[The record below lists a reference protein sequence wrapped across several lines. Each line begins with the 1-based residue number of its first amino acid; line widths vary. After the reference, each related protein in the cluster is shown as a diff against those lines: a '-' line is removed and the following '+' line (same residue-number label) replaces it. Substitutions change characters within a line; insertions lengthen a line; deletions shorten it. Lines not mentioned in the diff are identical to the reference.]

1 MTVRGGDKLQRKPR
15 ELLRTSVDL
24 DGTVIEGE
32 LHFIRAGLKYAEV
45 PGTPDV
51 IRYVEGS

>member
-1 MTVRGGDKLQRKPR
+1 MTVRGGDKLQRKLR

-32 LHFIRAGLKYAEV
+32 PGRAEIR
-45 PGTPDV
+45 
-51 IRYVEGS
+51 

>member
-32 LHFIRAGLKYAEV
+32 SGRAEIR
-45 PGTPDV
+45 
-51 IRYVEGS
+51 